1 MKWHGVLIVSL
12 VAFFIGSFTPLASAA
27 EKLTK
32 EEVRSLITGNTIEEV
47 LTEKPWQNKLYFTAD
62 GKFKRIDQNNN
73 PDSGKWDFDPDGS
86 LCLERRKRK
95 CWFLQTAEEGAYHVI
110 SRRRGQ
116 HVKTWRVVKGNP
128 YKL

>member
-1 MKWHGVLIVSL
+1 MKRHGVLIVTL
-12 VAFFIGSFTPLASAA
+12 VAFFIGSFSPLASAA

-95 CWFLQTAEEGAYHVI
+95 CWYLQAAEEGVYHVI

-116 HVKTWRVVKGNP
+116 HAKTWRIEKGNP
-128 YKL
+128 YNL

>member
-1 MKWHGVLIVSL
+1 M
-12 VAFFIGSFTPLASAA
+12 
-27 EKLTK
+27 
-32 EEVRSLITGNTIEEV
+32 SLIDFVIIFVYLCITVALGLAFRGRQEDAEG
-47 LTEKPWQNKLYFTAD
+47 YFTAD

-95 CWFLQTAEEGAYHVI
+95 CWYLQAAEEGVYHVI

-116 HVKTWRVVKGNP
+116 HAKTWRIEKGNP
-128 YKL
+128 YNL

>member
-1 MKWHGVLIVSL
+1 MKRHDALIVAL
-12 VAFFIGSFTPLASAA
+12 LAFFIGSFTPLASSAG
-27 EKLTK
+27 KLTK

-47 LTEKPWQNKLYFTAD
+47 FTEKPWQNKLYFTAD

-86 LCLERRKRK
+86 LCLERKKRK
-95 CWFLQTAEEGAYHVI
+95 CWFLQTAEEGTYHVI
-110 SRRRGQ
+110 SRTRGQ